1 MCLWHQDLIRQ
12 TPRTTIIGTAR
23 EMEKR
28 GYHLDQKQCDPLY
41 QGQHCLTYK
50 QLSPVALTMP
60 IYPEYDQGYK
70 HVCLTNL
77 TSKRILL
84 TFQRS

>member
-1 MCLWHQDLIRQ
+1 MGQR
-12 TPRTTIIGTAR
+12 R

-28 GYHLDQKQCDPLY
+28 GYRPDQKQCDPLY
-41 QGQHCLTYK
+41 QGQHCLAYK
-50 QLSPVALTMP
+50 QLSPVVLTMP

>member
-1 MCLWHQDLIRQ
+1 MRLWHQDLIQQLPRQ
-12 TPRTTIIGTAR
+12 QLLGQRR

-28 GYHLDQKQCDPLY
+28 GYRPDQKQCDPLY
-41 QGQHCLTYK
+41 QGQHCLAYK
-50 QLSPVALTMP
+50 QLSSVALTMP